1 MKEITARRNLI
12 SNLKESIKEIDDKY
26 ETYTK
31 IYNLLNDF
39 DCDYGTD
46 YAGYFR
52 EISDF
57 LDDDDVTYWL
67 ELACKDGI
75 DRIRC
80 FVNDTY
86 SDGLYKLDGYNNLSN
101 VEQCDFECAIDDVI
115 STINSDIEDLKQEE
129 M

>member
-1 MKEITARRNLI
+1 MKEITARKNLI

-46 YAGYFR
+46 YADYFR

-57 LDDDDVTYWL
+57 LDI
-67 ELACKDGI
+67 ACRTENENVLDE
-75 DRIRC
+75 
-80 FVNDTY
+80 NM
-86 SDGLYKLDGYNNLSN
+86 LYP
-101 VEQCDFECAIDDVI
+101 
-115 STINSDIEDLKQEE
+115 
-129 M
+129 

>member
-1 MKEITARRNLI
+1 MKEI
-12 SNLKESIKEIDDKY
+12 KESIKEIDDKY

-57 LDDDDVTYWL
+57 LDDDDVAYWL
-67 ELACKDGI
+67 ELACQDGI

-86 SDGLYKLDGYNNLSN
+86 SDSLYKLDGYNNLSN
-101 VEQCDFECAIDDVI
+101 VEKGDFECAIDDVI
-115 STINSDIEDLKQEE
+115 STINSDIEDLKQSE

>member
-75 DRIRC
+75 DRVRC
-80 FVNDTY
+80 FV
-86 SDGLYKLDGYNNLSN
+86 LYKLDGYNNLSN
-101 VEQCDFECAIDDVI
+101 VEKGDFECAIDDVI
-115 STINSDIEDLKQEE
+115 SNINSDIEDLKQEE